1 MNFATSLQLDSI
13 SHPAWANTTIHNI
26 RKAAAHSNI
35 VIKAFSKT
43 LAPVIA
49 TTTKDLFMY
58 YVQCLSGLNHWTMR
72 QAGITH
78 NPVSA
83 AVKTAYAELSSDASF
98 TTYRRIGHITRET
111 AMDGLVVGLCGVAAI
126 SVGVDVVQK
135 GYRTA
140 AKLYRAVYARLN
152 PSEPQPELLPSVSMA
167 IASEE
172 LAAALDH
179 FATVAEA
186 NVQAKADADAE
197 VQYSL
202 EAMKQPIKFE
212 PIPDFW
218 IEPLPL
224 IHTPSV
230 VGPVRNPA
238 PRDIHAEIARLMSLQ
253 YVPFTLAP
261 APEPVAQVQEQKPA
275 RARKSRSSAPFDTA
289 DTELVEVQGPPFDI
303 AQGPTLTDPAK
314 ANPQPQQTKAQRK
327 PRAKAKAGGQ

>member
-49 TTTKDLFMY
+49 MTTKDLFMY

-140 AKLYRAVYARLN
+140 AKLYRAVYGWLN
-152 PSEPQPELLPSVSMA
+152 PSAPEPELLPSVSMA

-172 LAAALDH
+172 LAAALNH

-186 NVQAKADADAE
+186 NVHAKADADDE
-197 VQYSL
+197 VQYCL
-202 EAMKQPIKFE
+202 EAMQQPVQFE
-212 PIPDFW
+212 PMPDYW
-218 IEPLPL
+218 TEALPL

-230 VGPVRNPA
+230 VGPVWNPA
-238 PRDIHAEIARLMSLQ
+238 PRDIHAEIARLKVLQ
-253 YVPFTLAP
+253 YVPFTIAP
-261 APEPVAQVQEQKPA
+261 PPEPVVQPTPEPQSEQKPT
-275 RARKSRSSAPFDTA
+275 RAPRNRSSTK
-289 DTELVEVQGPPFDI
+289 
-303 AQGPTLTDPAK
+303 LTDPAK
-314 ANPQPQQTKAQRK
+314 AQPQEKAKGQRK
-327 PRAKAKAGGQ
+327 SAKVKEATK